1 MAKASPIQNAF
12 NAGELSPQ
20 LRGRVDLAKYRN
32 GCEILENFIPQI
44 FGPARKRPGTR
55 FVRETKDSTE
65 RSRLIPFEFST
76 TQSFALEFGDGY
88 IRFHTQGGTLLQGTP
103 AAYNNATPYVVGDL
117 VAEAGVNYYCIA
129 PTTGNAPP
137 NATYW
142 YPQPATGEYEIPSPY
157 LTTDVT
163 TLNFA
168 QSADVV
174 YLAHPDYPPH
184 KLARLGATQWTI
196 TEVVF
201 AAPPFNDQNSTA
213 ITLTP
218 SAATGN
224 ITLTASA
231 SLFVLDDVG
240 SYFSFTSTP
249 ASDHD
254 PWTPGISVT
263 SGSSTLQFDG
273 KVYVAASTGTTGT
286 RAPIHTEGTV
296 SDGAVDWTYV
306 HDGFGYAQ
314 VTAFTS
320 ATVVD
325 ATVIRRLPTFTATAS
340 KRWAEGAWSDR
351 RGWPRAV
358 TFYEDRL
365 WFAGS
370 EFKPQT
376 LWASVV
382 GDYENHTAGTNDDD
396 ALNFTINTQDLN
408 TISWLAPGKVLAI
421 GTNSGE
427 FTISANQVNE
437 AITPTNVR
445 VVPQTTYGCTGEVRP
460 LRVASSTLFV
470 QRAGRKVREYTF
482 SFEIDAFVAPNLAIL
497 SEHVTEGGITD
508 MTYQQE
514 PSQIVWMPRADGT
527 LLGMTY
533 ERAED
538 VVGWHRHTVGGAV
551 ESVVALPHWDG
562 DQDVLW
568 MIVQRTIDG
577 NTVRYVEYMEKY
589 LTDEYSF
596 FVDCGATYDGAP
608 TTTITGLDHLEGETV
623 TVLADGSIHP
633 DQVVT
638 SGEIT
643 LQREASVVVVG
654 LPFTATLKTMPVE
667 AGSQDGT
674 AQGKT
679 QRIHNL
685 VMRLFETGAGL
696 FYGPDTTTMD
706 ELHIRSSNN
715 LMDNPVPLFT
725 GDTEFKAF
733 PGEYQQGVQI
743 TIQHRLPL
751 PCTIVALMP
760 QMNTY
765 DR

>member
-103 AAYNNATPYVVGDL
+103 AAYNNATAYVVGDL
-117 VAEAGVNYYCIA
+117 VAQAGVNYYCIA

-157 LTTDVT
+157 TVAQIGA
-163 TLNFA
+163 LNFA

-174 YLAHPDYPPH
+174 YLAHPDHSPY
-184 KLARLGATQWTI
+184 KLARFGATRWTI
-196 TEVVF
+196 EEIVF
-201 AAPPFNDQNSTA
+201 ARPPFNDQNTSA
-213 ITLTP
+213 ITLAA
-218 SAATGN
+218 SALIGS

-231 SLFVLDDVG
+231 ALFVPADVG
-240 SYFSFTSTP
+240 SYFSISIVP
-249 ASDHD
+249 AADL
-254 PWTPGISVT
+254 PLWQANNAYAAGTIVQYEGNC
-263 SGSSTLQFDG
+263 
-273 KVYVAASTGTTGT
+273 YEAVAASTSGT
-286 RAPIHTEGTV
+286 RPPIHTEGTV
-296 SDGAVDWTYV
+296 SDGGVDWTYL
-306 HDGFGYAQ
+306 HSGLGYAQ
-314 VTAFTS
+314 VTSYVS
-320 ATVVD
+320 ATVVN
-325 ATVIRRLPTFTATAS
+325 ATVISRMPTTNARKQWS
-340 KRWAEGAWSDR
+340 EGAWSDR
-351 RGWPRAV
+351 RGWPRTV

-365 WFAGS
+365 WFGGS
-370 EFKPQT
+370 ESKPQT

-382 GDYENHTAGTNDDD
+382 GDYENHTYGTRDDD
-396 ALNFTINTQDLN
+396 ALNLTINTQDLN
-408 TISWLAPGKVLAI
+408 MISWLAPGKVLAI

-633 DQVVT
+633 DQTVT

-679 QRIHNL
+679 QRVHNL
-685 VMRLFETGAGL
+685 VMHLFETGAGL

-743 TIQHRLPL
+743 TIQHRRPL